1 MLGSESIHC
10 RIPQSSQLVQL
21 MLIQKIWL
29 GLSPWPPSQLAS
41 SWTCC
46 PPCRANTA
54 VSAPRNRGQAASI
67 SVTKLLMLLRMLR
80 LPRQIGNGRTHLPQ
94 RLLSMSCHLGM
105 WRFSQRFSPCHRC
118 HSQKHC
124 HFFCKA
130 PSITIPWWISTDGPT
145 TRPGLSWAWT
155 NESRTMNECRKTLS
169 CCLLSLLPPSVSIC
183 RPVSSNLGCNYLCSI
198 IQ

>member
-54 VSAPRNRGQAASI
+54 VSAPRNRGEAASI
-67 SVTKLLMLLRMLR
+67 FGHQAVDAVDAVEAATSDRKWKNTSSAEAPVNELPPWNVEIFPEIFPIDAIDAIARNTAIFSARHHPSPSPGGFQLMGQRHDQGYLGLGPMS
-80 LPRQIGNGRTHLPQ
+80 PGR
-94 RLLSMSCHLGM
+94 
-105 WRFSQRFSPCHRC
+105 
-118 HSQKHC
+118 
-124 HFFCKA
+124 
-130 PSITIPWWISTDGPT
+130 
-145 TRPGLSWAWT
+145 WT
-155 NESRTMNECRKTLS
+155 NAGRPCRAACFR
-169 CCLLSLLPPSVSIC
+169 CCHHLYPSVVQFRAILD
-183 RPVSSNLGCNYLCSI
+183 VI
-198 IQ
+198 IYVQ